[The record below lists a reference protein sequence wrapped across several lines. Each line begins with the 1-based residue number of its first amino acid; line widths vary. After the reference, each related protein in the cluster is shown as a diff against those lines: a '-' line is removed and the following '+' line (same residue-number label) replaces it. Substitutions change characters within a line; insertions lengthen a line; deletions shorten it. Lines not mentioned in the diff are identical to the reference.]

1 MAINLLMDFWLDDD
15 IHVFNWSSLTR
26 RIVFFLMGRP
36 GLLRRQDSCRSLQ
49 PEWTSI
55 EAQRGCH
62 SIAFGTWGPRRLASV
77 LDAMQSFECAD
88 LRDKFYGIL
97 SLVDWRSNVPTPDYG
112 KTCFDIAVEILRIYL
127 DQEACSPLA
136 KEIIDWPEQLC
147 SVFDLSCH
155 DNALRDALRV
165 RCPQS
170 VMPLAL
176 IDHHMSLQVDI
187 LFPRGLQ
194 RFQTRIAAHSPL
206 GSKIFWFG
214 VRLRG
219 AEGLKNKLPS
229 GSREDLYYAA
239 PVGEQRLGRVLNHD
253 GQLLAYV
260 PSFTQVDDWFVSP
273 KERYQS
279 SSRPLS
285 IIARPPK
292 HNKGKDYAIIGQ
304 ASVSAGATPRFP
316 PYHGLVRFLVHWNAE
331 DLLLLYWTRAV
342 RTSCP
347 REGDI
352 LADCLDVR
360 ICGSEGSS
368 YARMQC
374 EMPSS

>member
-1 MAINLLMDFWLDDD
+1 MAINLLIDFWIDDD
-15 IHVFNWSSLTR
+15 IHVFRWSFLTR
-26 RIVFFLMGRP
+26 HIVFFMMGHP

-55 EAQRGCH
+55 EPQRGCH

-127 DQEACSPLA
+127 DQGACSPLS
-136 KEIIDWPEQLC
+136 KRIIDWPEQLC

-155 DNALRDALRV
+155 DDALRDALKV
-165 RCPQS
+165 RCPRS
-170 VMPLAL
+170 VIPLAL
-176 IDHHMSLQVDI
+176 IDHHVSLQPDI
-187 LFPRGLQ
+187 SAPRRIRRLQ
-194 RFQTRIAAHSPL
+194 AQSAARRHPE
-206 GSKIFWFG
+206 GKCFWWG

-219 AEGLKNKLPS
+219 AESLKNKLPS

-239 PVGEQRLGRVLNHD
+239 PVAGQRLGRILNHD
-253 GQLLAYV
+253 GRLLAYV
-260 PSFTQVDDWFVSP
+260 PSSTQVDDWFLSP
-273 KERYQS
+273 TNVYNDRS
-279 SSRPLS
+279 VPLL
-285 IIARPPK
+285 IIARPLER
-292 HNKGKDYAIIGQ
+292 NKGKDYAIIGQ
-304 ASVSAGATPRFP
+304 ASVSTGATPRFP
-316 PYHGLVRFLVHWNAE
+316 PYHVRFRVYWNAE
-331 DLLLLYWTRAV
+331 DLLLLYWSLAV

-347 REGDI
+347 QEGDM
-352 LADCLDVR
+352 LAECLDVR

-368 YARMQC
+368 YARHQFGQVVY
-374 EMPSS
+374 